1 MEKRAIFNS
10 RLFPYFFLAPQLL
23 ISFAFFFWPAL
34 LAIWQSFQKEDAFGL
49 SSEFVWFENYIE
61 IFKDSNYISAI
72 FVTIIFSISVTLI
85 CLFFALFLAALAN
98 RIKAGKIFYQ
108 TLIICPYAVAPAIAG
123 VLWFFLFSP
132 SIGYLS
138 NILHNLG
145 FQWNPSLNGNHALI
159 LIILSASWKQI
170 SYNFLFYLASLQSIP
185 KSLLEAASID
195 GASPVRRFI
204 DIVIPLISPTTFFL
218 FIMNMIYTF
227 FDTFGIIYTTTHGGP
242 GYSTTN
248 LVYKV
253 YVDGIVNLNLGSSAA
268 QSVILMIF
276 VSFITILHFRF
287 VEKKVHY

>member
-1 MEKRAIFNS
+1 MNKVGIN
-10 RLFPYFFLAPQLL
+10 
-23 ISFAFFFWPAL
+23 W
-34 LAIWQSFQKEDAFGL
+34 D
-49 SSEFVWFENYIE
+49 
-61 IFKDSNYISAI
+61 
-72 FVTIIFSISVTLI
+72 
-85 CLFFALFLAALAN
+85 
-98 RIKAGKIFYQ
+98 
-108 TLIICPYAVAPAIAG
+108 
-123 VLWFFLFSP
+123 
-132 SIGYLS
+132 
-138 NILHNLG
+138 
-145 FQWNPSLNGNHALI
+145 PSLNGNHALF

-195 GASPVRRFI
+195 GASPLRRFI
-204 DIVIPLISPTTFFL
+204 DITIPMISPTTFFL
-218 FIMNMIYTF
+218 FIMNLIYTF
-227 FDTFGIIYTTTHGGP
+227 FDTFGIIFTTTQGGP

>member
-10 RLFPYFFLAPQLL
+10 KLFPYFFLAPQLL

-34 LAIWQSFQKEDAFGL
+34 IAIWQSFQEEDAFGL
-49 SSEFVWFENYIE
+49 NTEFVWFDNYIE
-61 IFKDSNYISAI
+61 IFKDSNYITAI
-72 FVTIIFSISVTLI
+72 IVTIIFSISVTAI
-85 CLFFALFLAALAN
+85 CLIFSLFLAGLAN
-98 RIKAGKIFYQ
+98 KIKAGKIFYQ

-132 SIGYLS
+132 SIGYLA
-138 NILHNLG
+138 NILIKNDIH
-145 FQWNPSLNGNHALI
+145 WNPSLNGNHALI

-195 GASPVRRFI
+195 GASPLRRFF
-204 DIVIPLISPTTFFL
+204 DIIIPMISPTTFFL

-253 YVDGIVNLNLGSSAA
+253 YVDGIVNLNLGSSSA